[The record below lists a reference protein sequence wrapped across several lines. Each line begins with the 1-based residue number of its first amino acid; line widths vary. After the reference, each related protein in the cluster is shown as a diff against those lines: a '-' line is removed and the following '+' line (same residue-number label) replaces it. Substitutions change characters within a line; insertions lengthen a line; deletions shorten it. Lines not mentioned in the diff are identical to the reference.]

1 MTTDRLNRE
10 PGGSVLCASSGSLL
24 AVVFVLELTG
34 CGSPQA
40 TVPPLAA
47 ASAAEAPAPPP
58 RVAVKPAKPA
68 ERTAGSDAR
77 LPRDATFDDVKLDLK
92 KDQPFKTEDL
102 TAKVKELDGKWI
114 KIRGYILP
122 SFQDTG
128 IKQFV
133 LTRDNKECCFGPGA
147 ALHDSILV
155 EMLDDATTNYTVY
168 PVTVIGK
175 FAIKEVA
182 DAEGKQLAIYRLDA
196 RETK

>member
-1 MTTDRLNRE
+1 MTTRRAICE
-10 PGGSVLCASSGSLL
+10 PRGSVLRALSGIVL
-24 AVVFVLELTG
+24 AVSGLTPMLWG
-34 CGSPQA
+34 G
-40 TVPPLAA
+40 A
-47 ASAAEAPAPPP
+47 ASA
-58 RVAVKPAKPA
+58 V
-68 ERTAGSDAR
+68 ERSAGSEAR
-77 LPRDATFDDVKLDLK
+77 SPRDATFDDLKLDLK
-92 KDQPFKTEDL
+92 KDEPFKKSSL

-133 LTRDNKECCFGPGA
+133 LMRDNMECCFGKGA
-147 ALHDSILV
+147 ALHDCILV
-155 EMLDDATTNYTVY
+155 EMLDDATTNFTVR

-175 FAIKEVA
+175 FTIKEVV

>member
-1 MTTDRLNRE
+1 MTIHPVICE
-10 PGGSVLCASSGSLL
+10 PSGSVRRALSWI
-24 AVVFVLELTG
+24 VL
-34 CGSPQA
+34 
-40 TVPPLAA
+40 TVGGLMPMPWMTV
-47 ASAAEAPAPPP
+47 ASAAE
-58 RVAVKPAKPA
+58 RS
-68 ERTAGSDAR
+68 AGSEASA
-77 LPRDATFDDVKLDLK
+77 PRDATFDDVKLDLK
-92 KDQPFKTEDL
+92 KDEPFKKTAL

-133 LTRDNKECCFGPGA
+133 LMRDNMECCFGKGA
-147 ALHDSILV
+147 ALHDCILV
-155 EMLDDATTNYTVY
+155 EMLDDATTTFTVR

-175 FAIKEVA
+175 FTIKEVV

>member
-1 MTTDRLNRE
+1 
-10 PGGSVLCASSGSLL
+10 
-24 AVVFVLELTG
+24 
-34 CGSPQA
+34 
-40 TVPPLAA
+40 
-47 ASAAEAPAPPP
+47 
-58 RVAVKPAKPA
+58 
-68 ERTAGSDAR
+68 
-77 LPRDATFDDVKLDLK
+77 VKLDLK
-92 KDQPFKTEDL
+92 KDEPFKKTAL

-133 LTRDNKECCFGPGA
+133 LMRDNMECCFGKGA
-147 ALHDSILV
+147 ALHDCILV
-155 EMLDDATTNYTVY
+155 EMLDDATTTFTVR

-175 FAIKEVA
+175 FTIKEVV